1 MTRTCLMRPVKKQD
15 PTYIMVRW
23 TIIFRSN
30 KPYLVLLNTM
40 RMIFAQ
46 KLYLILNPSIS
57 TIISW
62 FLEWL
67 EFDNTRCLLNQRLYR
82 DESCRNKWNK
92 CVNIVTRND
101 CTQFGSIPA
110 EI

>member
-30 KPYLVLLNTM
+30 KPYLVLLTNL

-46 KLYLILNPSIS
+46 KQYLILSPSIS
-57 TIISW
+57 TMIRW

-67 EFDNTRCLLNQRLYR
+67 EFCIYFHRVTKSEIIILYIVVCEYEICL
-82 DESCRNKWNK
+82 
-92 CVNIVTRND
+92 I
-101 CTQFGSIPA
+101 
-110 EI
+110 

>member
-30 KPYLVLLNTM
+30 KPYSVLLTNV

-46 KLYLILNPSIS
+46 KYCLILDPSIS

-67 EFDNTRCLLNQRLYR
+67 IRYNVVCKYRIRL
-82 DESCRNKWNK
+82 
-92 CVNIVTRND
+92 I
-101 CTQFGSIPA
+101 
-110 EI
+110 

>member
-30 KPYLVLLNTM
+30 KPYLVLLTNL

-46 KLYLILNPSIS
+46 KQYLILSPSIS
-57 TIISW
+57 TMISW

-67 EFDNTRCLLNQRLYR
+67 EFDNALFIKSEIMILY
-82 DESCRNKWNK
+82 
-92 CVNIVTRND
+92 IVVYEYGI
-101 CTQFGSIPA
+101 CFI
-110 EI
+110 

>member
-67 EFDNTRCLLNQRLYR
+67 IRYNVVCKYRIRL
-82 DESCRNKWNK
+82 
-92 CVNIVTRND
+92 I
-101 CTQFGSIPA
+101 
-110 EI
+110 

>member
-30 KPYLVLLNTM
+30 KPYLVLLTNL

-46 KLYLILNPSIS
+46 KHCLILSPSIS

-62 FLEWL
+62 GLEWL
-67 EFDNTRCLLNQRLYR
+67 ECCNALFTELEIIILYIVVCEYGICL
-82 DESCRNKWNK
+82 
-92 CVNIVTRND
+92 I
-101 CTQFGSIPA
+101 
-110 EI
+110 